1 MTPTILALNSL
12 NTNILTEAAANEI
25 AADLNADAEDDCTY
39 KVEKKDHG
47 FAVAVYDEIDDFV
60 LYL

>member
-1 MTPTILALNSL
+1 MTANILTLNSL
-12 NTNILTEAAANEI
+12 NTNILTLDKATRIVEN
-25 AADLNADAEDDCTY
+25 LNADAEDDCTY

-47 FAVAVYDEIDDFV
+47 YAVAVFEADEFI

>member
-1 MTPTILALNSL
+1 MTATITALNSL
-12 NTNILTEAAANEI
+12 NTNILTEAAATET
-25 AADLNADAEDDCTY
+25 AAGLNADAEDPATY

-47 FAVAVYDEIDDFV
+47 YAIAVYEDDEFI

>member
-12 NTNILTEAAANEI
+12 NTNILTEAVATET
-25 AADLNADAEDDCTY
+25 AADLNADAEYPATY

-47 FAVAVYDEIDDFV
+47 YAVAVYEDDDFI